1 MNTTAI
7 ALLLGSFAFLT
18 IIKIPITFALGI
30 SSVIT
35 AYYLN
40 IPAAMIAQS
49 LVRGINSFSLLSIPF
64 HIAGE
69 IISQGGI
76 SIQLIKFADVLVGRV
91 RGELAMVNVFR

>member
-64 HIAGE
+64 FILAGE

-76 SIQLIKFADVLVGRV
+76 SIQLIKFADVLVG
-91 RGELAMVNVFR
+91 